1 MRKRNMITVFIF
13 TLFLTSLCMNFMKS
27 EANVNTTDDVAVIEA
42 KEDLVITLETNA
54 TTIGKGGGALVN
66 LTLDNQG
73 INPASSVQVDF
84 GLDGEYAEFS
94 PTYPVQQN
102 VALINPGSSV
112 ILNIEA
118 ILNSTLTG
126 EEQFDSA
133 DVCLVFDS
141 SGSMSDEIDSVKAGF
156 LAMTSRLTQTISN
169 LRMGMIVYG
178 WSKYSQYPTASP
190 NNYIEFTD
198 DFNAINN
205 LINELT
211 PNGGTEPWGDAL
223 YLANTW
229 DWRDEVPK
237 LLIIVGDEDCDPGL
251 VVGVGI
257 SDSYYNGT
265 QLLNAVTNLKE
276 KGVKINS
283 VITGISGIV
292 ENQFNW
298 IADYT
303 GGECVNL
310 EEMQSLPDP
319 IDLPELIESWTM
331 SLTREFFVNLYANV
345 TWTELDGGTNP
356 VHETQV
362 SMYIIIDLA
371 PPSIQVSYIITEESV
386 NDFTLDLT
394 ITPKD
399 PSGILSASLYWTDD
413 DLNNPPEPTWHFVSL
428 TTKIGD
434 SYIESFTG
442 LTEGQN
448 FSFYVTAL
456 DNMSNLGITNIYN
469 LTIQYDPKPFG
480 ITVEF
485 LFISDDSNKTISF
498 DLDTQMNGYLWID
511 SEQSLTLEF
520 LPLVD
525 FNTQLVHQEGNYSIY
540 QITAQST
547 NKKVSIK
554 FYGDISSSAIKVQW
568 DYIHIVSRTDINHI
582 QWTIDEEITNI
593 LIQSEVTD
601 SEGGFLS
608 VIMYDSQLIVRV
620 HIYDSSW
627 NKIGIATAAEALAL
641 DTGVYYFWV
650 ERILRTG
657 RFSLYIGS
665 TPRTT
670 DDPYWGVASGPSF
683 IVITSIFS
691 LSLLALAVLRMK
703 RRRK

>member
-1 MRKRNMITVFIF
+1 MITVFIF
-13 TLFLTSLCMNFMKS
+13 SLFLTSLCMNFLKS
-27 EANVNTTDDVAVIEA
+27 EAKVNNTDDVAVIEA

-54 TTIGKGGGALVN
+54 TTIGKGGGALAN

-102 VALINPGSSV
+102 VALLNPGSSV

-118 ILNSTLTG
+118 ILNSSLTG
-126 EEQFDSA
+126 DELFDSA

-141 SGSMSDEIDSVKAGF
+141 SGSMGEEIDSVKTEF
-156 LAMTSRLTQTISN
+156 LAMTSRLTQTISS

-178 WSKYSQYPTASP
+178 WSEYSEYPTASP

-205 LINELT
+205 LIGELT

-229 DWRDEVPK
+229 DWREEVPK
-237 LLIIVGDEDCDPGL
+237 LLIIVGDEDCDIGL
-251 VVGVGI
+251 VVGVG
-257 SDSYYNGT
+257 SSGDNYNGS

-276 KGVKINS
+276 KGVKLNS

-310 EEMQSLPDP
+310 EDMQSLPEP

-331 SLTREFFVNLYANV
+331 SLTREFFINLYANV
-345 TWTELDGGTNP
+345 TWIDLDGVNNF
-356 VHETQV
+356 VYDTQV

-394 ITPKD
+394 ITPRD

-413 DLNNPPEPTWHFVSL
+413 DLNTPPEPTWHFVPL

-434 SYIESFTG
+434 SYVETFTS
-442 LTEGQN
+442 LIEGQN
-448 FSFYVTAL
+448 FSFYISAL
-456 DNMSNLGITNIYN
+456 DTMSNLGITDIYN
-469 LTIQYDPKPFG
+469 LTIQYNPKPFG
-480 ITVEF
+480 TTVEF
-485 LFISDDSNKTISF
+485 LFIADDSNKTIGF
-498 DLDTQMNGYLWID
+498 DLDTQTIGYLWID
-511 SEQSLTLEF
+511 SEQALTLEF

-525 FNTQLVHQEGNYSIY
+525 FSTLLVHQAGNYSIY
-540 QITAQST
+540 QITALST
-547 NKKVSIK
+547 NKIVSVK
-554 FYGDISSSAIKVQW
+554 YYGDTSSSTIKVQW
-568 DYIHIVSRTDINHI
+568 DYIHIVSRADINHI
-582 QWTIDEEITNI
+582 QWTINEETTNI

-601 SEGGFLS
+601 SDGGFLS

-627 NKIGIATAAEALAL
+627 SKIGIATAAEAIVL
-641 DTGVYYFWV
+641 DTGEYYFWV
-650 ERILRTG
+650 ETILRTG

-670 DDPYWGVASGPSF
+670 DDPYYNGYQAGPSF
-683 IVITSIFS
+683 LTIIAIFS
-691 LSLLALAVLRMK
+691 ISLVIMTLLSWN

>member
-1 MRKRNMITVFIF
+1 MIAVLIF
-13 TLFLTSLCMNFMKS
+13 TLFLTSLCMNFLKS
-27 EANVNTTDDVAVIEA
+27 ESKANTTDDVVAIEA
-42 KEDLVITLETNA
+42 KEDLVITLETNT
-54 TTIGKGGGALVN
+54 TTIGKGGGVLAN

-73 INPASSVQVDF
+73 INPASGVQVDF

-94 PTYPVQQN
+94 PTYPIQQN
-102 VALINPGSSV
+102 VALINPGSSL

-118 ILNSTLTG
+118 MLNSSLTG
-126 EEQFDSA
+126 DEQFDSA

-141 SGSMSDEIDSVKAGF
+141 SGSMSDEIDSVKAEF
-156 LAMTSRLTQTISN
+156 LAMTSRLTQTITS
-169 LRMGMIVYG
+169 LRIGMIVYG
-178 WSKYSQYPTASP
+178 WSKYSEYPTASP
-190 NNYIEFTD
+190 NNYVEFTD
-198 DFNAINN
+198 DFNTVND

-211 PNGGTEPWGDAL
+211 ANGGTEPWGDAL

-251 VVGVGI
+251 VVGVGSTADYI
-257 SDSYYNGT
+257 NGS

-276 KGVKINS
+276 KGIKINS

-310 EEMQSLPDP
+310 EDLQSLPEP
-319 IDLPELIESWTM
+319 IDLPEIIESWTM

-345 TWTELDGGTNP
+345 TWTELDGDMNP
-356 VHETQV
+356 IHNTQV
-362 SMYIIIDLA
+362 SLYVIIDLA

-394 ITPKD
+394 ITPRD
-399 PSGILSASLYWTDD
+399 LSGILSASLYWTDD
-413 DLNNPPEPTWHFVSL
+413 DLNTPPDPTWHFVAL

-448 FSFYVTAL
+448 FSFYITAL
-456 DNMSNLGITNIYN
+456 DTMSNLGITQIYN
-469 LTIQYDPKPFG
+469 LTIQYNPKPFG
-480 ITVEF
+480 TIVEF
-485 LFISDDSNKTISF
+485 LFTSDDSNKTISF
-498 DLDTQMNGYLWID
+498 DMDTEIIGYLWIE
-511 SEQSLTLEF
+511 SEQALTFEF

-525 FNTQLVHQEGNYSIY
+525 FSTLLLHQEGDYSIY
-540 QITAQST
+540 QITALGS
-547 NKKVSIK
+547 NKFVSVK
-554 FYGDISSSAIKVQW
+554 FYGDTSLTTIKVQW
-568 DYIHIVSRTDINHI
+568 DYVHVVSREDINHI
-582 QWTIDEEITNI
+582 QWLIDEDVTNI
-593 LIQSEVTD
+593 LVQSEVTD

-620 HIYDSSW
+620 HVYDSSW

-641 DTGVYYFWV
+641 DTGTYYFWV
-650 ERILRTG
+650 ETILRTG

-665 TPRTT
+665 TPQTT
-670 DDPYWGVASGPSF
+670 DDPYQTVAYGPSLAS
-683 IVITSIFS
+683 IISIFT
-691 LSLLALAVLRMK
+691 LSLLAMSALAIKK
-703 RRRK
+703 RRK

>member
-1 MRKRNMITVFIF
+1 MITVFIF
-13 TLFLTSLCMNFMKS
+13 TLFLTSLCMNFAKS
-27 EANVNTTDDVAVIEA
+27 EAKVNTTDDVVAMEA

-54 TTIGKGGGALVN
+54 TTIGKGGGALAN

-73 INPASSVQVDF
+73 INPASSIVVDF

-94 PTYPVQQN
+94 PTYPVQQT
-102 VALINPGSSV
+102 VALLNPGASV

-118 ILNSTLTG
+118 ILNSSLTG
-126 EEQFDSA
+126 DELFDSA
-133 DVCLVFDS
+133 DVCLLFDS
-141 SGSMSDEIDSVKAGF
+141 SGSMGEEINSVKAEF
-156 LAMTSRLTQTISN
+156 LAMTSRLTQTISS

-178 WSKYSQYPTASP
+178 WSKYSEFPTASP
-190 NNYIEFTD
+190 NNYVEFTD
-198 DFNAINN
+198 DFNAIND

-229 DWRDEVPK
+229 NWRDEVPK
-237 LLIIVGDEDCDPGL
+237 LLIIVGDEDCDPGM
-251 VVGVGI
+251 VVGVG
-257 SDSYYNGT
+257 SSETYYNGT
-265 QLLNAVTNLKE
+265 QLLNVVTNLKE

-310 EEMQSLPDP
+310 EELQSLPEP

-345 TWTELDGGTNP
+345 TWIDLDGIDNF
-356 VHETQV
+356 VYDTQV

-394 ITPKD
+394 ITPRD
-399 PSGILSASLYWTDD
+399 LSGILSASLYWTDD
-413 DLNNPPEPTWHFVSL
+413 DLNKPVVPTWHFVPL

-434 SYIESFTG
+434 SYVEAFTG
-442 LTEGQN
+442 LISGQN
-448 FSFYVTAL
+448 FSFYISAL
-456 DNMSNLGITNIYN
+456 DTMSNLGITDIYN
-469 LTIQYDPKPFG
+469 LTIQQDPKPFG
-480 ITVEF
+480 TAVEF
-485 LFISDDSNKTISF
+485 LLISDNSNKTISF
-498 DLDTQMNGYLWID
+498 DLDTQTIGYLWIT
-511 SEQSLTLEF
+511 SEQTLTFEF

-525 FNTQLVHQEGNYSIY
+525 FTALLVHQVGNYSIY
-540 QITAQST
+540 QITALST
-547 NKKVSIK
+547 NKIVSVK
-554 FYGDISSSAIKVQW
+554 FYGDTSSSAIEVQW
-568 DYIHIVSRTDINHI
+568 DYVHSVARADINHI
-582 QWTIDEEITNI
+582 QWTINEEIATI

-620 HIYDSSW
+620 HIFDSTW
-627 NKIGIATAAEALAL
+627 TKIGIATAAEAIAL
-641 DTGVYYFWV
+641 DTGSYYFWV
-650 ERILRTG
+650 ETILRTG

-670 DDPYWGVASGPSF
+670 DDPYYTGYVAGPSF
-683 IVITSIFS
+683 LTIIALFS
-691 LSLLALAVLRMK
+691 LSLVVLTLLSWNK
-703 RRRK
+703 RRK